1 MPTTIIGAS
10 GRVTAAISLLGAV
23 LLAFIAYKLLMGV
36 IRIGVIILI
45 LGVLYALWSQGAL
58 A

>member
-1 MPTTIIGAS
+1 MPITITGAN
-10 GRVTAAISLLGAV
+10 GRVTAVVSFLGAV

-45 LGVLYALWSQGAL
+45 IAVLFGMWSGGMFA
-58 A
+58 

>member
-1 MPTTIIGAS
+1 MPTTITGAS
-10 GRVTAAISLLGAV
+10 GKVSAVATILGAV